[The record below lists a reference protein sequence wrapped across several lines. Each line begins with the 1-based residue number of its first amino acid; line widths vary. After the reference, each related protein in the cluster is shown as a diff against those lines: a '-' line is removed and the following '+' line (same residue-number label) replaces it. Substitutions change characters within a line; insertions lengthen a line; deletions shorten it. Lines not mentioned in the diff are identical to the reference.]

1 MVKSI
6 RFTLPSIALVLVL
19 AVVVILGTLSM
30 LGPSVGN
37 IYSNVAS
44 NLRGDGAQTSSISP
58 QGMQQGQQ
66 PSSGAIPQEGLIADG
81 TIATDAEINSRAQE
95 RIILRTATLRI
106 VVSDTQGTLS
116 DIAGLAAEFG
126 GWVVNSNIN
135 RVNTHSGEEAI
146 RGTITVRVMAERL
159 DEALELIKS
168 NAISIESEAVSGQDV
183 TQQYV
188 DLTSRLNNMQAAETQ
203 LQSILED
210 ARRTE
215 DVLNVYG
222 ELVRVRGEIE
232 SLQGQIQYY
241 SESAAFSSISVE
253 LVPEALEIPIQIAG
267 WSPEGTARGAFLALL
282 NVLRFLVDVG
292 ITLVVLVL
300 PVALI
305 FGVPGWLVY
314 RRMRRRQVVSA

>member
-1 MVKSI
+1 M
-6 RFTLPSIALVLVL
+6 A
-19 AVVVILGTLSM
+19 
-30 LGPSVGN
+30 
-37 IYSNVAS
+37 
-44 NLRGDGAQTSSISP
+44 P
-58 QGMQQGQQ
+58 QGSQQQQ
-66 PSSGAIPQEGLIADG
+66 PASGTIPQEGLFADG
-81 TIATDAEINSRAQE
+81 TIANEPDINLRGQE

-106 VVSDTQGTLS
+106 VVTDTQEALS
-116 DIAGLAAEFG
+116 EIVGLAEEYG
-126 GWVVNSNIN
+126 GWVVGSNIS
-135 RVNTHSGEEAI
+135 RVNTPSGEEAV
-146 RGTITVRVMAERL
+146 RGSITVRVLAERL
-159 DEALELIKS
+159 DEALEQIKS

-215 DVLNVYG
+215 DVLSVYN

-232 SLQGQIQYY
+232 TLQGQIQYY

-267 WSPEGTARGAFLALL
+267 WSPEGTVRGAFLALL
-282 NVLRFLVDVG
+282 NVLRFLVDVA

-300 PVALI
+300 PVVVL

-314 RRMRRRQVVSA
+314 RKLKRRRQVVTSS